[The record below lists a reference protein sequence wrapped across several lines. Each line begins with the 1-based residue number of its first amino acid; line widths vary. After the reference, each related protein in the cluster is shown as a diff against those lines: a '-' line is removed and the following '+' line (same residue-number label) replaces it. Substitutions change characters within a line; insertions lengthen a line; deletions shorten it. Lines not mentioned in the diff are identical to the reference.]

1 MKKLIM
7 AGPAKSKV
15 VECDIPKI
23 NENQVLIKTVY
34 VGLCHS
40 EWYPWTV
47 AKEGEIFGHEPMGVI
62 AEVGKNVTG
71 FKVGDR
77 VSGMG
82 GGIAEYMVQETWQLI
97 KIPDNVSDEDGIVEP
112 HSCILSAVGRV
123 PFKAPGDTAVVVGAG
138 YMGLGTISL
147 LKLNGAGRL
156 IAIDPRAEARENAL
170 RFGATEAYAPSELPS
185 GFLLNF
191 QTVNLDLSDESN
203 QSTNIFQTGFQSVV
217 EFAGTA
223 DSLKL
228 AGDLVCAHGYLG
240 IGGYHNDGNRNVDF
254 MLWNF
259 KSMIVDNLHERRDDY
274 KAHCAQNSMNLIAG
288 GQWQFK
294 GVCNHIYSMEDAD
307 QGFRDMDIRP
317 KGFIKGLIRC
327 SK

>member
-7 AGPAKSKV
+7 AGPSKSKI

-23 NENQVLIKTVY
+23 NEDQVLIKTVY

-40 EWYPWTV
+40 EWYPWTI

-62 AEVGKNVTG
+62 AEVGKNVKG
-71 FKVGDR
+71 FKVGER

-82 GGIAEYMVQETWQLI
+82 GGIAEYMVQETWQLV

-112 HSCILSAVGRV
+112 HSCLLSAVSRV
-123 PFKAPGDTAVVVGAG
+123 PVKTQGDTAVVVGAG
-138 YMGLGTISL
+138 YMGLGTVSL
-147 LKLNGAGRL
+147 LKLKGAGRI
-156 IAIDPRAEARENAL
+156 IAIDPRDEARENAL
-170 RFGATEAYAPSELPS
+170 RFGAAEVYSPDKLPS

-191 QTVNLDLSDESN
+191 QSISADLSDEGN
-203 QSTNIFQTGFQSVV
+203 QSVDIFKTGFQSVV
-217 EFAGTA
+217 EFAGTS

-240 IGGYHNDGNRNVDF
+240 IGGYHNDGNRDVDF

-259 KSMIVDNLHERRDDY
+259 KSMVVDNLHERRDDY
-274 KAHCAQNSMNLIAG
+274 KAHCAQNSMNLLAG

-307 QGFRDMDIRP
+307 QGFRDMDSRP

-327 SK
+327 CE